1 LNHRGTENTVKRRFG
16 FLISSFKPIIIFPF
30 ILCALCASVV
40 KKERKRMDKIRGRVW
55 KVGDQINTDLITPGQ
70 YLTAPIEE
78 VKKHVLEPVNPR
90 FAKDA
95 REGDILVAGKNFGCG
110 SSRESAPRA
119 LKALG
124 ISAVVAESFARIFFR
139 NAVATGLAVV
149 PCPGISPS
157 FEEGEV
163 LELDLESALVKN
175 MNRKLQLQ
183 GKPLPKEML
192 EVLLKG
198 GITPLLKEMFG
209 KS

>member
-1 LNHRGTENTVKRRFG
+1 MRNKFSL
-16 FLISSFKPIIIFPF
+16 
-30 ILCALCASVV
+30 
-40 KKERKRMDKIRGRVW
+40 IRGRVW

-78 VKKHVLEPVNPR
+78 VKKHVLEAVNSR
-90 FAKDA
+90 FAKET

-139 NAVATGLAVV
+139 NAVAIGLAVV
-149 PCPGISPS
+149 PCPGVSRS
-157 FEEGEV
+157 FEEGEM
-163 LELDLESALVKN
+163 LELELEGAGVKN
-175 MNRKLQLQ
+175 PDRKIQLQ
-183 GKPLPKEML
+183 GKALPKEML
-192 EVLLKG
+192 EVLNRG

-209 KS
+209 RK

>member
-1 LNHRGTENTVKRRFG
+1 M
-16 FLISSFKPIIIFPF
+16 
-30 ILCALCASVV
+30 SV
-40 KKERKRMDKIRGRVW
+40 IQGRVW

-78 VKKHVLEPVNPR
+78 VKKHVLEAVNPL
-90 FAKDA
+90 FAKET

-139 NAVATGLAVV
+139 NAVAIGLAAV
-149 PCPGISPS
+149 PCPGVSQS
-157 FEEGEV
+157 FEEGEM
-163 LELDLESALVKN
+163 LESDMESALVKN
-175 MNRKLQLQ
+175 LNRKIQLQ
-183 GKPLPKEML
+183 GNPLPKEML
-192 EVLLKG
+192 EVLQKG
-198 GITPLLKEMFG
+198 GITPLLKETFW

>member
-1 LNHRGTENTVKRRFG
+1 M
-16 FLISSFKPIIIFPF
+16 
-30 ILCALCASVV
+30 SV
-40 KKERKRMDKIRGRVW
+40 IQGRVW

-78 VKKHVLEPVNPR
+78 VKKHVLEAVTPR
-90 FAKDA
+90 FAKEV
-95 REGDILVAGKNFGCG
+95 RKGDILVAGKNFGCG

-139 NAVATGLAVV
+139 NAVAIGLAVV
-149 PCPGISPS
+149 PCPEASQS
-157 FEEGEV
+157 FEEGET
-163 LELDLESALVKN
+163 LELDLESARVKN
-175 MNRKLQLQ
+175 LNRNIQLQ
-183 GKPLPKEML
+183 GNPLPKEML
-192 EVLLKG
+192 EVLQKG

>member
-1 LNHRGTENTVKRRFG
+1 M
-16 FLISSFKPIIIFPF
+16 
-30 ILCALCASVV
+30 SV
-40 KKERKRMDKIRGRVW
+40 IQGRVW

-78 VKKHVLEPVNPR
+78 VKKHVLEAVNPR
-90 FAKDA
+90 FAKET

-139 NAVATGLAVV
+139 NAVAIGLAVV
-149 PCPGISPS
+149 PCPGVFQS
-157 FEEGEV
+157 FEEGETV
-163 LELDLESALVKN
+163 ELDLESARVKN
-175 MNRKLQLQ
+175 LNRNFQLQ
-183 GKPLPKEML
+183 GKPLPREMI
-192 EVLLKG
+192 EVLNKG

-209 KS
+209 KG

>member
-1 LNHRGTENTVKRRFG
+1 
-16 FLISSFKPIIIFPF
+16 
-30 ILCALCASVV
+30 
-40 KKERKRMDKIRGRVW
+40 M
-55 KVGDQINTDLITPGQ
+55 GDQINTDLITPGQ

-78 VKKHVLEPVNPR
+78 VKKHVLEAVNRR
-90 FAKDA
+90 FAKEA

-124 ISAVVAESFARIFFR
+124 IKAVVAESFARIFFR
-139 NAVATGLAVV
+139 NAVAIGLPVV
-149 PCPGISPS
+149 PCPTISQS
-157 FEEGEV
+157 FEEDEAM
-163 LELDLESALVKN
+163 ELDLESARVKN
-175 MNRKLQLQ
+175 LNREIQLQ

-192 EVLLKG
+192 EVLNKG

>member
-1 LNHRGTENTVKRRFG
+1 
-16 FLISSFKPIIIFPF
+16 
-30 ILCALCASVV
+30 
-40 KKERKRMDKIRGRVW
+40 
-55 KVGDQINTDLITPGQ
+55 VGDQINTDLITPGQ

-78 VKKHVLEPVNPR
+78 VKKHVLEAINPR
-90 FAKDA
+90 FAKKA

-139 NAVATGLAVV
+139 NAVAIGLAVV

>member
-1 LNHRGTENTVKRRFG
+1 MRNKFSL
-16 FLISSFKPIIIFPF
+16 
-30 ILCALCASVV
+30 
-40 KKERKRMDKIRGRVW
+40 IRGRVW

-78 VKKHVLEPVNPR
+78 VKKHVLEAVNSR
-90 FAKDA
+90 FAKET

-139 NAVATGLAVV
+139 NAVAIGLAVV
-149 PCPGISPS
+149 PCPGVSRS
-157 FEEGEV
+157 FEEGEM
-163 LELDLESALVKN
+163 LELELEGAGVKN
-175 MNRKLQLQ
+175 PDRKIQLQ
-183 GKPLPKEML
+183 GKALPKEML
-192 EVLLKG
+192 EVLNRG

-209 KS
+209 GR

>member
-1 LNHRGTENTVKRRFG
+1 M
-16 FLISSFKPIIIFPF
+16 
-30 ILCALCASVV
+30 SV
-40 KKERKRMDKIRGRVW
+40 IQGRVW

-78 VKKHVLEPVNPR
+78 VKKHVLEAINPR
-90 FAKDA
+90 FAKEA
-95 REGDILVAGKNFGCG
+95 RKGDILVAGKNFGCG

-139 NAVATGLAVV
+139 NAVAIGLAVV
-149 PCPGISPS
+149 PCPGVFQS
-157 FEEGEV
+157 FEEGETV
-163 LELDLESALVKN
+163 ELDLESARVKN
-175 MNRKLQLQ
+175 LNRNIQLQ

-192 EVLLKG
+192 EVLHKG
-198 GITPLLKEMFG
+198 GITPLLKEIFG

>member
-1 LNHRGTENTVKRRFG
+1 MRNKFSL
-16 FLISSFKPIIIFPF
+16 
-30 ILCALCASVV
+30 
-40 KKERKRMDKIRGRVW
+40 IRGRVW

-78 VKKHVLEPVNPR
+78 VKKHVLEAVNPR
-90 FAKDA
+90 FAIET

-139 NAVATGLAVV
+139 NAVAIGLAVV
-149 PCPGISPS
+149 PCPGVSRS
-157 FEEGEV
+157 FEEGEM
-163 LELDLESALVKN
+163 LELELEGAGVKN
-175 MNRKLQLQ
+175 PDRKIQLQ
-183 GKPLPKEML
+183 GKALPKEML
-192 EVLLKG
+192 EVLNRG

-209 KS
+209 RK

>member
-1 LNHRGTENTVKRRFG
+1 MN
-16 FLISSFKPIIIFPF
+16 
-30 ILCALCASVV
+30 
-40 KKERKRMDKIRGRVW
+40 KIGGRAW

-78 VKKHVLEPVNPR
+78 VKNHVLEAVNPDL
-90 FAKDA
+90 AKEA

-139 NAVATGLAVV
+139 NAVAIGLAVV
-149 PCPGISPS
+149 PCPLVSSS
-157 FEEGEV
+157 FEQGETI
-163 LELDLESALVKN
+163 ELDLERARVKN
-175 MNRKLQLQ
+175 LTRNIQLQ

-192 EVLLKG
+192 EILHKG
-198 GITPLLKEMFG
+198 GITPLLKEIFG

>member
-1 LNHRGTENTVKRRFG
+1 MNN
-16 FLISSFKPIIIFPF
+16 
-30 ILCALCASVV
+30 
-40 KKERKRMDKIRGRVW
+40 IRGRVW

-78 VKKHVLEPVNPR
+78 VKKHVLEAVNPLL
-90 FAKDA
+90 AKEV
-95 REGDILVAGKNFGCG
+95 RQGDILVAGKNFGCG

-139 NAVATGLAVV
+139 NAVAIGLAVV
-149 PCPGISPS
+149 PCPGVSQS
-157 FEEGEV
+157 LEDGEM
-163 LELDLESALVKN
+163 LELDLESARVKN
-175 MNRKLQLQ
+175 LNRKIQLQ
-183 GKPLPKEML
+183 GNPLPKEML
-192 EVLLKG
+192 DVLNKG

>member
-1 LNHRGTENTVKRRFG
+1 
-16 FLISSFKPIIIFPF
+16 
-30 ILCALCASVV
+30 VV
-40 KKERKRMDKIRGRVW
+40 KKERKGMNNIRGRVW

-78 VKKHVLEPVNPR
+78 VKKHVLEAVNPC
-90 FAKDA
+90 FAKEA

-139 NAVATGLAVV
+139 NAVAIGLAVV
-149 PCPGISPS
+149 PCPGVSQS
-157 FEEGEV
+157 FEEGET
-163 LELDLESALVKN
+163 LELDLESARVKN
-175 MNRKLQLQ
+175 LTREIQLQ

-192 EVLLKG
+192 EVLNKG

-209 KS
+209 KPNQGMR

>member
-1 LNHRGTENTVKRRFG
+1 M
-16 FLISSFKPIIIFPF
+16 
-30 ILCALCASVV
+30 SV
-40 KKERKRMDKIRGRVW
+40 IQGRVW

-78 VKKHVLEPVNPR
+78 VKKHVLEAVNPR
-90 FAKDA
+90 FAKET

-139 NAVATGLAVV
+139 NAVAIGLAVV
-149 PCPGISPS
+149 PCPGVFQS
-157 FEEGEV
+157 FEEGEM
-163 LELDLESALVKN
+163 LELDLESAQVKN
-175 MNRKLQLQ
+175 MNRKIQLQ
-183 GKPLPKEML
+183 GNPLPKEML
-192 EVLLKG
+192 EVLIKG
-198 GITPLLKEMFG
+198 GITPLLKDMFG

>member
-1 LNHRGTENTVKRRFG
+1 VAARRKGNHRGLPLRFVCG
-16 FLISSFKPIIIFPF
+16 RA
-30 ILCALCASVV
+30 ALCSLRLCDE
-40 KKERKRMDKIRGRVW
+40 KKRGRMNNIRGRVW

-78 VKKHVLEPVNPR
+78 VKKHVLEAVNPLL
-90 FAKDA
+90 AKEV
-95 REGDILVAGKNFGCG
+95 RQGDILVAGKNFGCG

-139 NAVATGLAVV
+139 NAVAIGLAVV
-149 PCPGISPS
+149 PCPGVSQS
-157 FEEGEV
+157 LEDGEM
-163 LELDLESALVKN
+163 LELDLESARVKN
-175 MNRKLQLQ
+175 LNRKIQLQ
-183 GKPLPKEML
+183 GNPLPKEML
-192 EVLLKG
+192 DVLNKG